1 MLIYADFH
9 IHSPFSGGTSD
20 KIDLRKVAEGA
31 KKKGLDVIGTGDCL
45 HPAWQREIKKYEKNG
60 DIEID
65 GVHFILT
72 TEVEDKNRVHHLI
85 LFPDFYSVNDF
96 KKRIAKHAKNV
107 DYEGRPKIMIGGSE
121 ILEFALDSNAL
132 IGPAHAFTPWTSLYA
147 YFDSMLDYYGGKPSF
162 IELGL
167 SADSNYADRI
177 KELHTVPF
185 LTNSDSH
192 SYSPH
197 RLGREFNR
205 LDVEEITWEGIR
217 NAILNKKIVMNAGFP
232 PEKGKYNRTACSSCY
247 RQYSIEEAKK
257 MGWKCLCGGKVKK
270 GVRDR
275 IDEIADFKEAHHPED
290 RPPYMHIIPLA
301 EIIAEALN
309 SNPFS
314 STVKKRWSQLL
325 KIGNEISI
333 LIDIEIERI
342 MKIAPP
348 AVADAISAFR
358 EGRVKIIPGGGGKY
372 GEIVI
377 E

>member
-275 IDEIADFKEAHHPED
+275 IDEIADFKEEHHPED

-314 STVKKRWSQLL
+314 STVKKRWSELL